1 MANKSLCNEIYFN
14 EFYVAHIQAASNFA
28 FYKSSDKDTSLDLA
42 QEAFIKVWENCT
54 KIEFAKAKSFL
65 FTVINNLFLNKV
77 KHEKVVFEYAK
88 SSPYLDVNNQSPDYI
103 LEEEEF
109 KAKLKRAIED
119 LTAGEREVF
128 LMNRIDGKKYREIAE
143 LLSLSQKAVEKRMSS
158 ALKKLRSKINGI

>member
-1 MANKSLCNEIYFN
+1 MPNTSLCDEVYFN
-14 EFYVAHIQAASNFA
+14 KFYADHIQSASNFA
-28 FYKSSDKDTSLDLA
+28 YYKCSNKNTSLDLA
-42 QEAFIKVWENCT
+42 QEAFIKIWENCI
-54 KIEFAKAKSFL
+54 KIEVSKAKSYL

-88 SSPYLDVNNQSPDYI
+88 SSPYLDTNNESPEYL

-109 KAKLKRAIED
+109 KEKLKRAIES

-143 LLSLSQKAVEKRMSS
+143 MLELSQKAIEKRMSS
-158 ALKKLRSKINGI
+158 ALKKLRAKIDGI